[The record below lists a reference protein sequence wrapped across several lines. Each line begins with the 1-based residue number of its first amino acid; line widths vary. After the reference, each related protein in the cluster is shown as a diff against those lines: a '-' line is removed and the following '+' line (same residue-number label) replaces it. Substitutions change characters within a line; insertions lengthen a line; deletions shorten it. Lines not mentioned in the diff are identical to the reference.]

1 MLAAGVDPERS
12 ALFVQSHVPEHA
24 QLAWVL
30 GGITGFGEASRMTQF
45 KDKSSKGGAES
56 SSVGLFTYPILMAAD
71 ILIYQADQVPV
82 GEDQRQHLELARNL
96 AQRFNHRF
104 GETFKVPEAY
114 IVKETAK
121 IYDLQDPTVKMS
133 GSAASHNGVVNLTD
147 DRKKAAKKIS
157 SAVTDSGDE
166 VRFDEKE
173 KPGVSNLL
181 VIYSALTKR
190 TIADIEREYVG
201 QQYGAFKVALS
212 ELVAD
217 FVGPFGERTR
227 ELLDDR
233 AELDRILKA
242 GAEQA
247 RAVATETLEL
257 VYERSGFVRPDMTQ
271 TIGVAIPVPEPYGSL
286 LRNKR
291 AEFGDPMAKM
301 VPSHV
306 TLIAPTEVADAELDG
321 VCDALERASASLP
334 PFPMRLRGTATFR
347 PVSPVVFIAVSQGIS
362 YTEMLAKAVRTA
374 LRCRRAGVPVPPAR
388 DGRAQPRRREPRPCL
403 RRAERLR
410 VPVHGRRVRALPPRR
425 RRRVGPAAH
434 LRSRPGAALARQL
447 VDLDV

>member
-1 MLAAGVDPERS
+1 MAADRRPRALSGAQPTADSYHLGNYFGAFRQWVALQDEFDAFYFIPDMHAITVAYSPEDLRERTYIAAAQMIAAGVDPERS

-24 QLAWVL
+24 QLTWIL

-71 ILIYQADQVPV
+71 ILVYQADQVPV

-104 GETFKVPEAY
+104 GETFRVPEAY

-121 IYDLQDPTVKMS
+121 IFDLQDPTTKMS
-133 GSAASHNGVVNLTD
+133 KSAASPNGVVDLLD
-147 DRKKAAKKIS
+147 DRKKAAKKIR

-166 VRFDEKE
+166 IRFDEKN

-181 VIYSALTKR
+181 VIYSALTNR

-233 AELDRILKA
+233 AELDRILKV
-242 GAEQA
+242 GADKA

-257 VYERSGFVRPDMTQ
+257 VYDRSGFVRPT
-271 TIGVAIPVPEPYGSL
+271 
-286 LRNKR
+286 
-291 AEFGDPMAKM
+291 
-301 VPSHV
+301 
-306 TLIAPTEVADAELDG
+306 
-321 VCDALERASASLP
+321 
-334 PFPMRLRGTATFR
+334 
-347 PVSPVVFIAVSQGIS
+347 
-362 YTEMLAKAVRTA
+362 
-374 LRCRRAGVPVPPAR
+374 
-388 DGRAQPRRREPRPCL
+388 
-403 RRAERLR
+403 
-410 VPVHGRRVRALPPRR
+410 
-425 RRRVGPAAH
+425 
-434 LRSRPGAALARQL
+434 
-447 VDLDV
+447 